1 MQKFGKFCLENA
13 NSWHFD
19 VEISL
24 AKGIIFRKIGL
35 ANGAILKQWAAHPC
49 PKFSREPPPP
59 LVSTKVSRAIGFS
72 KYAKTFLKQETLKTL
87 FTGIVEPHFRYYCSV
102 WGCAG
107 STVLNQLQKLQ
118 NRAARIITN
127 SSFDTPSR
135 PLIDQ
140 LGWKTI
146 EQLVASESKAMVFKS
161 LHELAPVADLG
172 GGGRWGQLPPLHDEN
187 SALAPPFWQEK
198 RPLS

>member
-59 LVSTKVSRAIGFS
+59 VVVLKMDSCTTKRNKRNTHMLYDCRDTDGFLEVHLVWIHLIHQNLWPCVGNNIDSRDNRFVCGDPAPLR
-72 KYAKTFLKQETLKTL
+72 KETFVGRNFHEWERTRN
-87 FTGIVEPHFRYYCSV
+87 FR
-102 WGCAG
+102 
-107 STVLNQLQKLQ
+107 N
-118 NRAARIITN
+118 
-127 SSFDTPSR
+127 
-135 PLIDQ
+135 
-140 LGWKTI
+140 
-146 EQLVASESKAMVFKS
+146 
-161 LHELAPVADLG
+161 
-172 GGGRWGQLPPLHDEN
+172 
-187 SALAPPFWQEK
+187 
-198 RPLS
+198 